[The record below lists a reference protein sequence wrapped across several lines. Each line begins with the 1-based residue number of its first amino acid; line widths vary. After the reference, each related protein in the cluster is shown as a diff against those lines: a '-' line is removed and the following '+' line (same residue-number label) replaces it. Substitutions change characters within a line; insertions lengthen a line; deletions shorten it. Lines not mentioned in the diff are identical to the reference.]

1 MSMQDP
7 VADMITRIRNA
18 QAVSKAEVM
27 IPASTFKAA
36 IAEVL
41 KSEGYIVDY
50 RLEELDNKNFIIIA
64 LKYYEGKPV
73 ISSIKRVSKPGLRV
87 YSSKTNLPKV
97 MDGLGIII
105 ISTSQGVLSDR
116 TARQLGCGGE
126 LLVSV
131 C

>member
-1 MSMQDP
+1 MQDP